1 MAHVQCTQIALS
13 HELIAKKAMMLAA
26 SGVSSERSSAYQLDI
41 FVEQEHTVLETV
53 RINPFREEGKTVK
66 M

>member
-1 MAHVQCTQIALS
+1 
-13 HELIAKKAMMLAA
+13 MMLAA
-26 SGVSSERSSAYQLDI
+26 SGVCSERGSAYQLDI

>member
-1 MAHVQCTQIALS
+1 MAHVQWTQIALS
-13 HELIAKKAMMLAA
+13 HELIAKNATMLAA
-26 SGVSSERSSAYQLDI
+26 SGVRSERSSAYQLDI